1 MKLVVTCFD
10 LHVSICIMMSIVWS
24 SRSEWL
30 LKQVMHWSRPQCSE
44 VMMTPLKEPHALDYI
59 IYIPVAL
66 MAQLCCVFWEFI
78 KCVCFILNGSLWRVG
93 NDDFDVSIL
102 RLFCKPWWLWKH
114 AALSQLIL
122 FGFDFFMVVCVC
134 VWAANDVSHRIPEFL
149 FWASGPMINVT
160 SYHLRQ
166 FVCLLVCNCFWSPM
180 SHVLHLNVIFW
191 LSVVRLCGNASRI
204 PPRSEV
210 QVKLIIMF
218 VCLLVWNFMKFDKV
232 FMLDLNTAFAV
243 AFFAGW

>member
-1 MKLVVTCFD
+1 
-10 LHVSICIMMSIVWS
+10 
-24 SRSEWL
+24 
-30 LKQVMHWSRPQCSE
+30 
-44 VMMTPLKEPHALDYI
+44 
-59 IYIPVAL
+59 
-66 MAQLCCVFWEFI
+66 
-78 KCVCFILNGSLWRVG
+78 
-93 NDDFDVSIL
+93 
-102 RLFCKPWWLWKH
+102 
-114 AALSQLIL
+114 
-122 FGFDFFMVVCVC
+122 MVVCEELAMMTLMYQFSDFFVSPDDYGSTQLWASSFYLGLIFSWWCVYVC
-134 VWAANDVSHRIPEFL
+134 GLPMMCLSVWAEFL

-218 VCLLVWNFMKFDKV
+218 VCLLVWNLMKFDKV